1 MSQYIPGIVDY
12 IPQIQ
17 PYKPNLNFYQQ
28 VLETK
33 NAQYKEGYQQISN
46 LYGNLLESPMLR
58 TENLELRNK
67 FFNQISSEIAK
78 ISGLDLSLSQN
89 VNAAQQVFQPLV
101 DNKYILKDMAYTKR
115 AYSELDKAERF
126 KNCTDEKTCGGKYWD
141 GGVRLIQYQMED
153 FSKSSAEDSLGF
165 DAPKYVPA
173 VNIGEKAM
181 KFAKDMGFNM
191 QTVSWSP
198 DGRYIVKTKNGTQMI
213 PHLTDAFL
221 TTFQNDQ
228 GARDYYAAQGTLTRK
243 DFSNAYADQYG
254 SVEAAES
261 FYLDDM
267 AKKLFENSSTAYEN
281 TQKDLDKAK
290 NKQTVYD
297 QVISQRG
304 IDPDDPDDQ
313 KIAADRNQALVDQMI
328 SQSAGDQYK
337 QTQEKVNPGT
347 INIIGLEAKRKR
359 IDAAMADAL
368 FTNDLSMSAQNY
380 AMLTMEQTVD
390 EDKYMLANY
399 DHQLTLARMKKQ
411 RDYDIEV
418 DNAKTANEL
427 FVKSFGEGANGGT
440 FEGQSGDLD
449 QNEYQVDPGGTGKGG
464 AAEDAN
470 LQKADESAFS
480 TSSQIML
487 DGLDA
492 YAKQVNERLNTI
504 LTLPLDSTIP
514 GSKIKVT
521 PELKK
526 WAKDQRLEIFG
537 QASVQKAST
546 SSVKVP
552 YKTDAADLISMAGT
566 GILGAAAEYFKGTV
580 LGKILG
586 SEKETKIPEKIT
598 GGYLDADGNLID
610 DLSKV
615 EDFTTNPQN
624 DWFQLGLRLNNFAKD
639 PYTAAVLGD
648 SIQDVDNSARNYARG
663 EVGYNAYL
671 TQMKENKKAVHGA
684 TIGVKEVT
692 AKTISPEHAKRAL
705 GVIYSNGKH
714 MTEDEFVNWY
724 ADNGPKNIQ
733 KPYTSADYR
742 FGTTPENY
750 SYGEFKTE
758 ARDLYKRY
766 KETYE
771 KIYNGA
777 SDAPDAGKDLSKTKF
792 KPLVYAV
799 KRDDTGAGVEGMPM
813 VISVDSAHRGNVG
826 ARDFVS
832 VYENLSAV
840 PSAKFY
846 AADGRDIT
854 ADYLDDSEGSNDK
867 AKKALALAYSHLK
880 SGKTKKDND
889 RARFKMSLHPVLG
902 NNAETVGITFNFDE
916 EFMQNNQGSEK
927 NPKALRD
934 SGGVYTVVMNRED
947 AKKLGVFQKFE
958 KGIDQVIMDA
968 YGVINFSEYDKAG
981 SVSITPS
988 SIYED
993 GLVAS
998 GYLNYYKDGVREQLS
1013 YNVESGPGQ
1022 TADTFAPQQRRIL
1035 AEWQH
1040 SLLNYAEA
1048 IRSTKPNL
1056 IKDGELLMK

>member
-165 DAPKYVPA
+165 DAPKYVPS

-198 DGRYIVKTKNGTQMI
+198 DGRYIVTTKNGTQMI

-243 DFSNAYADQYG
+243 DFSNTYADQYG

-281 TQKDLDKAK
+281 TQKDLNKAK

-380 AMLTMEQTVD
+380 AMLTMEQTID

-399 DHQLTLARMKKQ
+399 DHQLALTRMRIQK
-411 RDYDIEV
+411 DYDIEV
-418 DNAKTANEL
+418 DNAKTGNEL
-427 FVKSFGEGANGGT
+427 LVKSYGEGADGGT
-440 FEGQSGDLD
+440 FEGQSADLD
-449 QNEYQVDPGGTGKGG
+449 QNEYQIDPGGTGKGG
-464 AAEDAN
+464 VAEDAD

-480 TSSQIML
+480 TSSQVML
-487 DGLDA
+487 DGLST
-492 YAKQVNERLNTI
+492 YAKTVNERLNTI

-526 WAKDQRLEIFG
+526 WAKDQQLEIFG
-537 QASVQKAST
+537 QAQKSEEWVEDP
-546 SSVKVP
+546 SE
-552 YKTDAADLISMAGT
+552 G
-566 GILGAAAEYFKGTV
+566 LGVG
-580 LGKILG
+580 GKIANWFL
-586 SEKETKIPEKIT
+586 SEKNEYKGHKKVEKIT
-598 GGYLDADGNLID
+598 GGYLDSDGKLVD
-610 DLSKV
+610 DLHKV
-615 EDFTTNPQN
+615 KDFTTNPQN

-639 PYTAAVLGD
+639 PYTAAVLGK
-648 SIQDVDNSARNYARG
+648 SIKDVKQSAGNYARS
-663 EVGYNAYL
+663 ENFYNAYL
-671 TQMKENKKAVHGA
+671 TQMKDNKDAVHGA
-684 TIGVKEVT
+684 TISVEDVT
-692 AKTISPEHAKRAL
+692 AKTISSEHTKKAL
-705 GVIYSNGKH
+705 GVIYSNGRH

-724 ADNGPKNIQ
+724 ADNRPTVEKFN
-733 KPYTSADYR
+733 PYTAVYE
-742 FGTTPENY
+742 TY
-750 SYGEFKTE
+750 SYNDFKDEGKT
-758 ARDLYKRY
+758 LYKKY
-766 KETYE
+766 KENYE
-771 KIYNGA
+771 KIYNGD
-777 SDAPDAGKDLSKTKF
+777 SKAPDVGKDLSKTKF

-813 VISVDSAHRGNVG
+813 NISVDSARRGNVG

-832 VYENLSAV
+832 VYENLGAV

-854 ADYLDDSEGSNDK
+854 EDYLDDSDPSDEE

-916 EFMQNNQGSEK
+916 EFMQNNQGNEK

-958 KGIDQVIMDA
+958 KGIDQVIMDT
-968 YGVINFSEYDKAG
+968 YGVINFSEYDKGG
-981 SVSITPS
+981 SVSVTPS

-998 GYLNYYKDGVREQLS
+998 GYLNYYKDGVTEQLS

-1022 TADTFAPQQRRIL
+1022 TADTFVPQQRRIL
-1035 AEWQH
+1035 AEWQDN
-1040 SLLNYAEA
+1040 LLNYAEA

-1056 IKDGELLMK
+1056 IKNGELLMK

>member
-1 MSQYIPGIVDY
+1 
-12 IPQIQ
+12 
-17 PYKPNLNFYQQ
+17 
-28 VLETK
+28 
-33 NAQYKEGYQQISN
+33 
-46 LYGNLLESPMLR
+46 
-58 TENLELRNK
+58 
-67 FFNQISSEIAK
+67 
-78 ISGLDLSLSQN
+78 
-89 VNAAQQVFQPLV
+89 
-101 DNKYILKDMAYTKR
+101 
-115 AYSELDKAERF
+115 
-126 KNCTDEKTCGGKYWD
+126 
-141 GGVRLIQYQMED
+141 
-153 FSKSSAEDSLGF
+153 
-165 DAPKYVPA
+165 
-173 VNIGEKAM
+173 
-181 KFAKDMGFNM
+181 
-191 QTVSWSP
+191 
-198 DGRYIVKTKNGTQMI
+198 
-213 PHLTDAFL
+213 
-221 TTFQNDQ
+221 
-228 GARDYYAAQGTLTRK
+228 
-243 DFSNAYADQYG
+243 
-254 SVEAAES
+254 
-261 FYLDDM
+261 
-267 AKKLFENSSTAYEN
+267 
-281 TQKDLDKAK
+281 
-290 NKQTVYD
+290 
-297 QVISQRG
+297 
-304 IDPDDPDDQ
+304 
-313 KIAADRNQALVDQMI
+313 
-328 SQSAGDQYK
+328 
-337 QTQEKVNPGT
+337 
-347 INIIGLEAKRKR
+347 
-359 IDAAMADAL
+359 
-368 FTNDLSMSAQNY
+368 
-380 AMLTMEQTVD
+380 
-390 EDKYMLANY
+390 
-399 DHQLTLARMKKQ
+399 MKKQ

-624 DWFQLGLRLNNFAKD
+624 DWFQLGLRLNN
-639 PYTAAVLGD
+639 
-648 SIQDVDNSARNYARG
+648 
-663 EVGYNAYL
+663 
-671 TQMKENKKAVHGA
+671 
-684 TIGVKEVT
+684 
-692 AKTISPEHAKRAL
+692 RAL

-998 GYLNYYKDGVREQLS
+998 GYLNYYKDGVREQLI